1 MKTQKRNRAFQLIL
15 FTLLALSVLFVFYFL
30 FVRFKIGIPCVFN
43 SITKLNCPGCGNTRA
58 VVSLLH
64 FHFREALRY
73 NYLFPL
79 EIFYIGWVYAVSA
92 VSYIKNGR
100 FSYTSPFRPF
110 DISVLAALILWFIV
124 RNIFHI

>member
-1 MKTQKRNRAFQLIL
+1 MKTQKRNRMLKLIL
-15 FTLLALSVLFVFYFL
+15 FTALALSVSGVFYFL
-30 FVRFKIGIPCVFN
+30 FVRFKIGFPCLFN

-64 FHFREALRY
+64 FHFRKALSF

-92 VSYIKNGR
+92 VNYIKNGR
-100 FSYTSPFRPF
+100 FSYFPPFRPF
-110 DISVLAALILWFIV
+110 DIAVLAALIIWFVV